1 MIRRPTSCLVAAIAL
16 AACGPRQAPAQVAPV
31 ADTAQA
37 GLLPKGFGIL
47 SQDFLTLGMRSVTLE
62 IQLVPLDERVLRL
75 LAPDAYEGLSRI
87 QGRYRAQIDS
97 IAMRAG
103 VREPGVAL
111 VTFFGRAPNTRFDPL
126 LLSMVQRNRL
136 FRPIGFVPMSARFTA
151 QVLDTREQAGALVI
165 FEVPFPVFEPFSFSY
180 LEATTDDWERK
191 VPRIETERARI
202 LSRARPA
209 GTER

>member
-1 MIRRPTSCLVAAIAL
+1 MIRRALSCLLGAVAL
-16 AACGPRQAPAQVAPV
+16 AACGPRPMPAQVAPA

-37 GLLPKGFGIL
+37 GMLPKGFGIL
-47 SQDFLTLGMRSVTLE
+47 SQEFLTMGMRSATLE

-75 LAPDAYEGLSRI
+75 LATDAYEGLSRI

-103 VREPGVAL
+103 IREPGVAL

-165 FEVPFPVFEPFSFSY
+165 FEVPFPVFEPFTFSY
-180 LEATTDDWERK
+180 LDATTDDWERK